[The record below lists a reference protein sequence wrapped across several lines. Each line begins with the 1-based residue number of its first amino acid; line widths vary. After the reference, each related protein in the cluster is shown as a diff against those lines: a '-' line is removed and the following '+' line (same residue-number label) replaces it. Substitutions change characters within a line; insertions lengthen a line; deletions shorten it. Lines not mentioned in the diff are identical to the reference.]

1 MGSCL
6 LSMISL
12 YLILAEIRLLQIEL
26 FPLSFLNKKTN
37 TGIWVINKKG
47 VYLQRSLEEICC
59 PVGDGCMTRNMT

>member
-37 TGIWVINKKG
+37 TGIWLINKKG
-47 VYLQRSLEEICC
+47 VYLRRSLAEIYCHD
-59 PVGDGCMTRNMT
+59 GSGCMAGNMR